1 MEFSAGILREESRL
15 LLRRVFS
22 SCFPGEC
29 SEATLPGGSSS
40 LALPSLRK
48 RTLGLGWVDNSN
60 SLHWQY
66 CVFQLWLWTA
76 LEFLFEQLFCNW
88 DPLNL
93 SMLDVENHTLET
105 FSYPRKAATELGND
119 RWMERAALLITWESA
134 GNPCWDHSV
143 FCRWANRW
151 RGLPA
156 GSDSE
161 GCGTSCQNILQLQLN
176 NLKESTERQRASRR
190 QILHGFILH

>member
-1 MEFSAGILREESRL
+1 MQKRPWSFLQESWEKGGRL
-15 LLRRVFS
+15 LLRRAFS

-60 SLHWQY
+60 SLHWQH
-66 CVFQLWLWTA
+66 CVFWLWLWTA
-76 LEFLFEQLFCNW
+76 LEFLLEHLFCNW

-93 SMLDVENHTLET
+93 SILDVENHTQET

-119 RWMERAALLITWESA
+119 RWTERAALSITWESV
-134 GNPCWDHSV
+134 GNPCWDHSA
-143 FCRWANRW
+143 FCMWANRW
-151 RGLPA
+151 RGPPA
-156 GSDSE
+156 GSDS
-161 GCGTSCQNILQLQLN
+161 GGAWGILAAHPPAPTQPPQGIHREA
-176 NLKESTERQRASRR
+176 ES
-190 QILHGFILH
+190 F